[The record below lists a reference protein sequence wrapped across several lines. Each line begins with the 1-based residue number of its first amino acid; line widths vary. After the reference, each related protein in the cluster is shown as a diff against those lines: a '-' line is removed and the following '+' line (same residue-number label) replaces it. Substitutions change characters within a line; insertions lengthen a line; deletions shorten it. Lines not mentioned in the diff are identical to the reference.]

1 MKISQEIDRL
11 YFPRDFAT
19 MVDMRCKM
27 DESEYYSQV
36 YKELNELVGKEA
48 TEKIWAAYHGRIVS
62 FPKNLHSHEYTREYV
77 RRNAGVL
84 QPSDMARHLNIT
96 ERRVRQILQE
106 IREENAP
113 SYPE

>member
-1 MKISQEIDRL
+1 M
-11 YFPRDFAT
+11 
-19 MVDMRCKM
+19 
-27 DESEYYSQV
+27 
-36 YKELNELVGKEA
+36 NELVGKEA

-77 RRNAGVL
+77 RRNAGML

-113 SYPE
+113 SDLE